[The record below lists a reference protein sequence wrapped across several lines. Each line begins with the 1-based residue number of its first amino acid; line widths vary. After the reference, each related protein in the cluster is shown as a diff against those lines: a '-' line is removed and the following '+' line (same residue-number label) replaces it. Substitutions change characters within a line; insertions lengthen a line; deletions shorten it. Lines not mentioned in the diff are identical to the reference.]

1 MLMFKNIKGT
11 YKEFPDTFWTLMG
24 ANFVDQIGSFL
35 LFPFFALY
43 ITDKFNVGMTQVGIL
58 FTLFSLG
65 SVFGGILG
73 GAMTDKF
80 GRKSMMLFG
89 LVVSGVGS
97 ISMGLVNDLNLFYI
111 LAAILGMIG
120 SAGGPARQAMVA
132 DILPA
137 EKQAEGYGIL
147 RVSANL
153 AATIGPALGGFL
165 ATRSFMLLFIADAV
179 TSVITA
185 IIVYFVIPETKPE
198 KEADAPE
205 ESIIQT
211 MGGYKDVFGDWVFM
225 AYLTVSALMVLVYMQ
240 MNSTLSV
247 FLRDSHGLPAEGFGW
262 ILSMNAAMVVL
273 FQFWVTRK
281 IAGRPPMLLMAI
293 GTFLYAIG
301 FSMYGF
307 VSATVMFFVAM
318 AIITVGEMITAP
330 IGQSLAAQ
338 FAPEDKRGRYMA
350 VFGFSWLLP
359 NMFGVLGAGLVM
371 DYLNPNW
378 VWYIAGILSLIA
390 VVGFL
395 GLSKP
400 TAARLPAVKDDS
412 SEQGKY
418 PTSAVPAE

>member
-1 MLMFKNIKGT
+1 MLQKMRST
-11 YKEFPDTFWTLMG
+11 YDEFPNTFWTLTG
-24 ANFVDQIGSFL
+24 ANFVDQIGSFM

-58 FTLFSLG
+58 FTVFSIG

-73 GAMTDKF
+73 GAMTDKY
-80 GRKSMMLFG
+80 GRKTMILFG

-97 ISMGLVNDLNLFYI
+97 ISMGLVNDLNLFYM
-111 LAAILGMIG
+111 LAVVLGMIG

-137 EKQAEGYGIL
+137 KKQAEGYGIM

-165 ATRSFMLLFIADAV
+165 ASKSFMFLFIGDAV
-179 TSVITA
+179 SSVITG
-185 IIVYFVIPETKPE
+185 IIVYFVIPETKP
-198 KEADAPE
+198 KKAADEPE
-205 ESIIQT
+205 ETIIQT
-211 MGGYKDVFGDWVFM
+211 MGGYKVVFGDWVFM

-281 IAGRPPMLLMAI
+281 ISGRPPMLLMAI

-307 VSATVMFFVAM
+307 VSATIMFFVAM

-350 VFGFSWLLP
+350 VFGFSWLMP

-371 DYLNPNW
+371 DYFNPNW
-378 VWYIAGILSLIA
+378 VWYLSGIISL
-390 VVGFL
+390 VVVIGFL
-395 GLSKP
+395 ALGKP
-400 TAARLPAVKDDS
+400 AAKRLEPV
-412 SEQGKY
+412 E
-418 PTSAVPAE
+418 

>member
-1 MLMFKNIKGT
+1 MFKKIQST
-11 YKEFPDTFWTLMG
+11 YHEFPNTFWTLTG
-24 ANFVDQIGSFL
+24 ASFVDQIGSFI

-43 ITDKFNVGMTQVGIL
+43 ITDKFNVGMTQVGYL
-58 FTLFSLG
+58 FAMFSVG
-65 SVFGGILG
+65 SVLGGILG

-89 LVVSGVGS
+89 LVVSGIGS
-97 ISMGLVNDLNLFYI
+97 ISMGLVNELNLFYI
-111 LAAILGMIG
+111 LAAVLGIIG

-137 EKQAEGYGIL
+137 KQQAEGFGIM

-165 ATRSFMLLFIADAV
+165 ASRSFMLLFIADAV
-179 TSVITA
+179 ASLITG

-198 KEADAPE
+198 KEPGAAE
-205 ESIIQT
+205 ETIVQT
-211 MGGYKDVFGDWVFM
+211 VGGYKDVITDWVFM
-225 AYLTVSALMVLVYMQ
+225 GYLAVSALMVLVYMQ
-240 MNSTLSV
+240 MQSTLSV
-247 FLRDSHGLPAEGFGW
+247 FLRDNHGVPAEGFGW

-273 FQFWVTRK
+273 FQFWITRK

-293 GTFLYAIG
+293 GTFLYGIG
-301 FSMYGF
+301 FAMYGF

-318 AIITVGEMITAP
+318 GIITIGEMITAP

-359 NMFGVLGAGLVM
+359 NMFGVLGAGLIM
-371 DYLNPNW
+371 DHYDPNW
-378 VWYIAGILSLIA
+378 VWYLAGILSLVA

-395 GLSKP
+395 ALGVP
-400 TAARLPAVKDDS
+400 TARRLK
-412 SEQGKY
+412 
-418 PTSAVPAE
+418 SAENDNNDVPEIPPVPVPAD

>member
-1 MLMFKNIKGT
+1 MFKNIRST
-11 YKEFPDTFWTLMG
+11 YDEFPNTFWTLTG

-58 FTLFSLG
+58 FTFYSIG
-65 SVFGGILG
+65 SAFGGMLG
-73 GAMTDKF
+73 GALTDKF
-80 GRKSMMLFG
+80 GRKTMMLFG
-89 LVVSGVGS
+89 LVISGVGS

-111 LAAILGMIG
+111 LAIMLGIIG

-137 EKQAEGYGIL
+137 KQQAEGFGIM
-147 RVSANL
+147 RISANL

-165 ATRSFMLLFIADAV
+165 AAKSFMYLFIGDAV
-179 TSVITA
+179 SSVITS

-198 KEADAPE
+198 KAVGE
-205 ESIIQT
+205 EEETVLQT

-247 FLRDSHGLPAEGFGW
+247 FLRDSHGLSTERFGW

-273 FQFWVTRK
+273 FQFWITRK

-293 GTFLYAIG
+293 GTLLYAIG

-318 AIITVGEMITAP
+318 IIITLGEMITAP

-338 FAPEDKRGRYMA
+338 FAPADKRGRYMA

-359 NMFGVLGAGLVM
+359 NMFGVLGAGLIM
-371 DYLNPNW
+371 DYFNPNW
-378 VWYIAGILSLIA
+378 VWYLSGIISLVTVAGFMA
-390 VVGFL
+390 
-395 GLSKP
+395 LSKATEVRLASVEDDDSKVQEIQT
-400 TAARLPAVKDDS
+400 TAAAAD
-412 SEQGKY
+412 
-418 PTSAVPAE
+418 

>member
-1 MLMFKNIKGT
+1 MFQKVRGT
-11 YKEFPDTFWTLMG
+11 YKEFPDIFWTLMG
-24 ANFVDQIGSFL
+24 ANFIDQIGSFL

-198 KEADAPE
+198 TETGVPE
-205 ESIIQT
+205 KTIIQT

-281 IAGRPPMLLMAI
+281 ITGRPPMLLMAI

-318 AIITVGEMITAP
+318 VIITIGEMITAP

-400 TAARLPAVKDDS
+400 TAARLPAVKDES
-412 SEQGKY
+412 SDEEKF
-418 PTSAVPAE
+418 PASALPAE

>member
-1 MLMFKNIKGT
+1 MFKNVQNT
-11 YKEFPDTFWTLMG
+11 YHEFPNTFWTLMG

-43 ITDKFNVGMTQVGIL
+43 ITEKFNVGMTQVGIL
-58 FTLFSLG
+58 FTVFSLG

-73 GAMTDKF
+73 GAMTDKY
-80 GRKSMMLFG
+80 GRKTMMLFG
-89 LVVSGVGS
+89 LVVSGIGS
-97 ISMGLVNDLNLFYI
+97 ISMGLVNELNLFYI
-111 LAAILGMIG
+111 LAAILGIIG

-137 EKQAEGYGIL
+137 EKQAEGYGIM

-165 ATRSFMLLFIADAV
+165 ASRSFMYLFIADAV
-179 TSVITA
+179 SSVITG

-198 KEADAPE
+198 KEPGAPE
-205 ESIIQT
+205 ETMMQT
-211 MGGYKDVFGDWVFM
+211 MGGYKDVLVDWVFM

-247 FLRDSHGLPAEGFGW
+247 YLRDNHGLPTDQFGW
-262 ILSMNAAMVVL
+262 ILSMNAAIVVL

-281 IAGRPPMLLMAI
+281 IKGRPPMLLMAV

-301 FSMYGF
+301 FSLYGF

-318 AIITVGEMITAP
+318 VIITIGEMIIAP
-330 IGQSLAAQ
+330 VGQSLAAQ
-338 FAPEDKRGRYMA
+338 FSPEDKRGRYMA

-359 NMFGVLGAGLVM
+359 NMFGVLGAGLLM
-371 DYLNPNW
+371 DYYNPDW
-378 VWYIAGILSLIA
+378 VWYLAGILSLVA

-395 GLSKP
+395 MLRKP
-400 TAARLPAVKDDS
+400 AAARLDHIEDDS
-412 SEQGKY
+412 SDAQEL
-418 PTSAVPAE
+418 SAAPVPAD